1 MGTASEDIL
10 ARAAKYNRI
19 EFHPDE
25 LGRLIGV
32 KQLKLSE
39 QLKIQEMAPGL
50 EGSTLTEGEDGKM
63 IELPK
68 TLPLIMA
75 ASVRKIDDQDIPFP
89 RDRRSLDAILD
100 RLDSEG
106 LAAAG
111 AALGKF
117 MPKKAKVEGDES
129 EGDEAEEASTDPK

>member
-1 MGTASEDIL
+1 MGTASEDII

-25 LGRLIGV
+25 SGRLIGV

-50 EGSTLTEGEDGKM
+50 EGTTLTEGDDGKM

-89 RDRRSLDAILD
+89 KDRRSLDAILD
-100 RLDSEG
+100 RLDTEG

-111 AALGKF
+111 IALGKF
-117 MPKKAKVEGDES
+117 MPKKAAVDGDAGEADADEEGS
-129 EGDEAEEASTDPK
+129 SDPK